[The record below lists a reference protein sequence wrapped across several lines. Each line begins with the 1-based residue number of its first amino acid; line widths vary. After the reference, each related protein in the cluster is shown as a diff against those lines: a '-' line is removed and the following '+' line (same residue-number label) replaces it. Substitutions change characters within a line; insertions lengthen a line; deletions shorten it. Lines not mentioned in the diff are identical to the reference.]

1 MSIKIRVTHHEHGA
15 SGIRWMR
22 IDRRVEPHRLFEVEV
37 DVRLEGRFRT
47 DEPEP
52 EGVWPG
58 PTELA
63 ERIRGIA
70 SGFREPSLESLGLTI
85 GRELVA
91 DIVPASR
98 AAVELAERRWLP
110 ASESGHA
117 ARAVGGERHTAR
129 VIVDAGGARVRSG
142 LLELG
147 LLQTGA
153 GPDALVFGD
162 RLRAVWDYR
171 QTADVDYPAS
181 RSRVRDLLI
190 EVFAKSDASTPRRIL
205 WNMGV
210 GVLSAMPEIWR
221 LELVLPQL
229 PCRPFD
235 GPDGSGA
242 AFYVPMVEPAGRIE
256 VVLERT

>member
-1 MSIKIRVTHHEHGA
+1 MRV
-15 SGIRWMR
+15 
-22 IDRRVEPHRLFEVEV
+22 DRQVEPHRLFEVEV

-52 EGVWPG
+52 AGLWPG

-63 ERIRGIA
+63 ERIRLVAVGLDA
-70 SGFREPSLESLGLTI
+70 PCLESLGLAV
-85 GRELVA
+85 GKALVDDVA
-91 DIVPASR
+91 PASR

-110 ASESGHA
+110 ASDTGHG
-117 ARAVGGERHTAR
+117 ARMVGGERHTAR
-129 VIVDAGGARVRSG
+129 VIVDAGGARVRAG

-153 GPDALVFGD
+153 GDGALLFGD

-171 QTADVDYPAS
+171 QTSEVDYPSA
-181 RSRVRDLLI
+181 RRQVRNLLI
-190 EVFAKSDASTPRRIL
+190 EVFARSDASTPRRIL
-205 WNMGV
+205 WDMGV
-210 GVLSAMPEIWR
+210 GVLSSMPEIWR

-229 PCRPFD
+229 PCHAVP
-235 GPDGSGA
+235 GPDGSDG
-242 AFYVPMVEPAGRIE
+242 AFYVPMIEPAGRIE